1 MVSLSKLIVLIIY
14 FQELVVPKDD
24 FFVGLEYLYDG
35 VATVGVRLKL
45 HFGGFTRW
53 IGGKNSMSTL
63 SVYLGAESSPRQ
75 EFESFRDQCVGK
87 READEPAFPMEQI
100 IGITGIVTDG
110 PPALQRA
117 TGIGV
122 LVRKIV
128 QQNLFSYYWV
138 QDVLDTVAA
147 AKVAAAKAAAA
158 MKAAAAAAR
167 AAGKMGLAA
176 RRHRLR
182 SGLDGESLDGIQS
195 LDTTEASSKQHLNTE
210 RPHSSAPLER
220 PLSGSLSAANE
231 QMKPSEVHF
240 FLLVLYYLI
249 DFVGNNDL
257 YRCSSLMFL
266 ECARWRLMQPLIEQ
280 KNLRVSYGPAS
291 SSKIVPALANSSE

>member
-1 MVSLSKLIVLIIY
+1 MFVLTLL
-14 FQELVVPKDD
+14 FVQELVVPKDD

-35 VATVGVRLKL
+35 VAIVGVRLKL

-63 SVYLGAESSPRQ
+63 SVYLGSESSPRQ

-87 READEPAFPMEQI
+87 RELVEPAFPMEQI

-110 PPALQRA
+110 TPALQRA

-122 LVRKIV
+122 IVRKII

-138 QDVLDTVAA
+138 QDVLDKEAA
-147 AKVAAAKAAAA
+147 AKIAAAKAAAA

-167 AAGKMGLAA
+167 AAGKLGLAA
-176 RRHRLR
+176 RRHRIR
-182 SGLDGESLDGIQS
+182 SGVDGESLDGSQS
-195 LDTTEASSKQHLNTE
+195 IDTSEASSTQNLNID
-210 RPHSSAPLER
+210 RPHSSVPLER

-231 QMKPSEVHF
+231 HMKPSEVISSYIAVSL
-240 FLLVLYYLI
+240 FLTTIILY
-249 DFVGNNDL
+249 
-257 YRCSSLMFL
+257 
-266 ECARWRLMQPLIEQ
+266 
-280 KNLRVSYGPAS
+280 
-291 SSKIVPALANSSE
+291 